1 MRHNTATCYGSV
13 ARTLHW
19 LTALLI
25 IANIGLGLWAVYLPL
40 DAMAL
45 KVQVF
50 SLHKTLGITALA
62 VALVRILWAFGQ
74 TRPAP
79 VHPDRRAETLAAEAV
94 HWTLYAAMVLVPVT
108 GWVEHAATEGY
119 APILWPLGQGL
130 PLVPKSPALAMTMA
144 SVHTA
149 LAFLLIGSILLH
161 VAGAL
166 KHALI
171 DRDGV
176 LARMTRGR
184 PAGPGVAAG
193 HAGPALVAVLVI
205 AAAGGLGWAT
215 RPGDAAPSD
224 RLAQAVSDWQV
235 IDGRLAFSVRQM
247 GSEVQGGFEDW
258 TAAITFDP
266 DSGTGRVDV
275 AINMDSVT
283 IGTVTQQA
291 KGADFFDVDA
301 HPVARF
307 QGEIRP
313 DGAAHLAEGV
323 LELRGASMPV
333 SLPFDL
339 QIDPDGV
346 ARMQGATVLDRRDWQ
361 IGQGYGDESTVGFAV
376 DLVVEL
382 RAQR

>member
-1 MRHNTATCYGSV
+1 MRHNTATRYGSV

-62 VALVRILWAFGQ
+62 VALARILWAFGQ

-79 VHPDRRAETLAAEAV
+79 VHPERRAETLAAEAV

-108 GWVEHAATEGY
+108 GWIEHAATEGY

-205 AAAGGLGWAT
+205 AAAGGFGWAT

-313 DGAAHLAEGV
+313 EGSAHLAEGV